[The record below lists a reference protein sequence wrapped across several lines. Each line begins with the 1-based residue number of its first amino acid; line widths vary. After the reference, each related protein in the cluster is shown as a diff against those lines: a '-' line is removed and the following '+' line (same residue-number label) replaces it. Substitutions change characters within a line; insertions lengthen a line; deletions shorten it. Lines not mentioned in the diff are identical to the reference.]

1 MPATVSLCD
10 STALATPPSPSS
22 RPSTAA
28 GPPGCAGRNLPRTLH
43 TRPTTTAVRRLLL
56 CRCVESEHRSLHCF
70 TVPETTPSPRR
81 FPQVDVLKGHIPIQG
96 SFPFV
101 CRSCCLSVRATGTVS
116 CLSITCCLG
125 KTPVRAPPSTSMWT
139 TSVNRVSSA
148 AAFSLL
154 FLLPPPSVL
163 LPPTPPDL
171 YCLFFSLTQ
180 LNTRDTWPVRATP
193 CCCAVSPPGC

>member
-101 CRSCCLSVRATGTVS
+101 CRSCCLSVRATETVS
-116 CLSITCCLG
+116 CLSITYCLG

-163 LPPTPPDL
+163 LPRHLLIFTA
-171 YCLFFSLTQ
+171 FFSPSL
-180 LNTRDTWPVRATP
+180 
-193 CCCAVSPPGC
+193 S